1 MKNPSKIGLY
11 IAKIHQSSDRIFS
24 RKLRERDLLDLNP
37 SQGRVLFALR
47 EKDLISIQ
55 ELAETTSLS
64 NSTLTA
70 VLDKLESKGLIKRI
84 HDKIDRRKYL
94 IKLQSNF
101 LDSFK
106 TYYDIVIEM
115 SNLFFEGFTND
126 EIAILESKLLRIMS
140 NLEKYEK
147 L

>member
-24 RKLRERDLLDLNP
+24 RKLKERDLLDLNP

-55 ELAETTSLS
+55 ELAEKTSLS

-84 HDKIDRRKYL
+84 HDRTDRRKYL
-94 IKLQSNF
+94 IKLQTNF

-115 SNLFFEGFTND
+115 SNLFYEGFTND
-126 EIAILESKLLRIMS
+126 EIAILESKLLRIMN